1 MSLFEAN
8 RERYCMSA
16 LLNDEGVV
24 QSRSHGMS
32 TRYKT
37 LEDMVAPDDHDTVRA
52 LMRRGGGHCGV
63 RANIEGWPGHAE
75 LSMEQMLDRGGAP
88 LWLVRLTGRAEQR
101 LALEEMVSVVA
112 HEVKNPLAG
121 ISGALEVVG
130 ARAAAGSSEA
140 RMMKAARQRVRSL
153 DETLEDLLLLT
164 RPLTVE
170 RVPQDLGR
178 ALDSAATKAAAS
190 LGQAPMMVAHRESP
204 GVMEFDPT
212 LLGRAF
218 TYLIDHAL
226 REDPQGAQVS
236 LDSCLGGWTL
246 ALNYANGQLERDI
259 GDRIFDARYLTRS
272 RRTGLHL
279 PVAARLVRAHG
290 GEVSVAVPD
299 DRVTLTVYLPD
310 ATYCAPESV
319 SMSSSMR

>member
-8 RERYCMSA
+8 QERFCVSA
-16 LLNDEGVV
+16 LLDDEGVV
-24 QSRSHGMS
+24 QSRSQGMG
-32 TRYKT
+32 TRYRS
-37 LEDMVAPDDHDTVRA
+37 LDDMVASDDHETVRA

-63 RANIEGWPGHAE
+63 RANIEGWPAHAE
-75 LSMEQMLDRGGAP
+75 LSMEQMLDSTGAP

-190 LGQAPMMVAHRESP
+190 LGQAPIGVAHRESP
-204 GVMEFDPT
+204 GLMEFDPT
-212 LLGRAF
+212 LLERAF

-236 LDSCLGGWTL
+236 IEGCLGGWTL
-246 ALNYANGQLERDI
+246 VLQYANGQLERDI

-279 PVAARLVRAHG
+279 PVAARLVRAHD
-290 GEVSVAVPD
+290 GEVSVAVLE

-310 ATYCAPESV
+310 TAYCPPESV
-319 SMSSSMR
+319 SISSSMR